1 MSFLNPLMLWGTLG
15 VAVPIAIHLLNRYRH
30 REVDWAA
37 MALLRRALV
46 VRSRQI
52 RIEDLLILL
61 LRCLAVLLLALAMAR
76 PTLRGAGAGWF
87 GREAQVGVVL
97 ALDASFSTAHRPGV
111 NTRFDHA
118 LQRVQEV
125 LKGLD
130 AGNPLT
136 LVLMGKQPRIV
147 LRNVGYEA
155 ARLEKE
161 LREAKPLP
169 ERLDLELC
177 LEEIETLTRELRAP
191 VRECYLVTDAQASS
205 WQELSDKARRS
216 LLNLG
221 ELGRVFL
228 VSTASESAENV
239 AVTHFALASGTLRK
253 GSMARCIAEVRNFG
267 RQAAERVTATLF
279 LDDRPVDQ
287 RVLDR
292 VPAAETVAVP
302 LFARFGHTGSVRL
315 AVRLGPD
322 PLPID
327 NARSLVAH
335 VRPHVRV
342 LCVDGDPSDKP
353 YQSETDY
360 LVTALAPTRAR
371 GTREGL
377 DVRTVSWLE
386 LPAQRLGDFHVVML
400 ANVPDVSAAQARV
413 LHDFVRAGG
422 GLVVFLGDKTIPRLF
437 NARMRHGSTPLL
449 PGKLE
454 PLIVPAGGAE
464 GLPIEP
470 MLSGHPLAAPLA
482 ALPQEL
488 LRAARVRRFV
498 RVRLFPGG
506 RSILGLAGA
515 DVPLLSEKSIGR
527 GKVLLVATTADRA
540 WTNLAVHP
548 VFPILLHQAVTYL
561 TRQAHERPFT
571 VAEPIVLPL
580 PARTARA
587 NVTVRDPS
595 GGESAVQV
603 TERDG
608 EQAVE
613 LARPELPGFYELH
626 YADRTPP
633 LVLAVS
639 VDPTE
644 SDAKCLAPEALAA
657 SLKGMPVRILA
668 EEQDIGVAIR
678 ESRVGRELWRELMML
693 GLLVLLVEAWLAHRF
708 SSRIAAAAAAKGIDH
723 RDLLVSPGALKAG

>member
-1 MSFLNPLMLWGTLG
+1 MSFLNPLMLWGLGG

-37 MALLRRALV
+37 MELLRRALV

-52 RIEDLLILL
+52 RVEDLLILA
-61 LRCLAVLLLALAMAR
+61 LRCLAVLLLAMAMAR
-76 PTLRGAGAGWF
+76 PTLRTGAGWF

-97 ALDASFSTAHRPGV
+97 AIDASFSTAHRPGV

-118 LQRVQEV
+118 LDRAREV
-125 LKGLD
+125 LKSLD

-136 LVLMGKQPRIV
+136 LVLMGKQPRIL
-147 LRNVGYEA
+147 LRNIGYEA

-161 LREAKPLP
+161 LRDLKPLP

-177 LEEIETLTRELRAP
+177 LEELETLTREVRAP
-191 VRECYLVTDAQASS
+191 VRECHLVTDAQAST
-205 WQELSDKARRS
+205 WQELSDKARQS
-216 LLNLG
+216 LGTLG

-239 AVTHFALASGTLRK
+239 AVTHFALASGALRK

-267 RQAAERVTATLF
+267 RQAAEHVTATLF
-279 LDDRPVDQ
+279 LDDKPVDQ

-292 VPAAETVAVP
+292 VPGGETVAVP
-302 LFARFGHTGSVRL
+302 LFARFDHTGSVRL

-322 PLPID
+322 PLPTD

-353 YQSETDY
+353 YHSETDY
-360 LVTALAPTRAR
+360 LATALAPQRAR
-371 GTREGL
+371 GERTGL

-386 LPAQRLGDFHVVML
+386 LPAQRLGDHHVVVL
-400 ANVPDVSAAQARV
+400 ANVPDVSAAQARA
-413 LHDFVRAGG
+413 LHDYVQAGG

-437 NARMRHGSTPLL
+437 NARMRHGGTPLL
-449 PGKLE
+449 PGTLE
-454 PLIVPAGGAE
+454 PVVAPVGGAE
-464 GLPIEP
+464 GLPVEP
-470 MLSGHPLAAPLA
+470 MLSGHPLAAQLA
-482 ALPQEL
+482 ALPREL
-488 LRAARVRRFV
+488 LRAARVHRFV
-498 RVRLFPGG
+498 RVRLSPGS
-506 RSILGLAGA
+506 RSVLGLAGA
-515 DVPLLSEKSIGR
+515 NAPLLCEKTIGR

-540 WTNLAVHP
+540 WANLAVHP

-561 TRQAHERPFT
+561 TRQAHEQPFT
-571 VAEPIVLPL
+571 VAEPIALPL
-580 PARTARA
+580 PTRTARA

-595 GGESAVQV
+595 GGESSVQV

-608 EQAVE
+608 EQTID
-613 LARPELPGFYELH
+613 LSRPDLPGFYELH

-644 SDAKCLAPEALAA
+644 SDAKCLTAEALAA
-657 SLKGMPVRILA
+657 SLRGAPVRLLA

-693 GLLVLLVEAWLAHRF
+693 ALVVLLIESYLAHRF
-708 SSRIAAAAAAKGIDH
+708 SSRIAAAAAAKGVDH
-723 RDLLVSPGALKAG
+723 SDLFASANTLEAS